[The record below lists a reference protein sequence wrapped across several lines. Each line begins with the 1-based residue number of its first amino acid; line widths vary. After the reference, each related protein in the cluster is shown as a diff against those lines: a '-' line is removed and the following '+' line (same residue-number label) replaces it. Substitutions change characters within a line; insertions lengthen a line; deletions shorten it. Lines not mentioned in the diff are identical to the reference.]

1 MKRIVSGL
9 AIVIALVSVSIAI
22 AKDIRKDIRRS
33 GLRIESPTPLAIGLD
48 RSFSDRAL
56 HSTTQADT
64 VILGYCFKC
73 KQSFVGKHE
82 CEEIPKMKSISEWM
96 FTIRCRRGFVMCP
109 DCALHNKCRRF
120 KKHRRYLEGK

>member
-1 MKRIVSGL
+1 MTLWHDEMMGE
-9 AIVIALVSVSIAI
+9 LVETDVEVVDQCNI
-22 AKDIRKDIRRS
+22 
-33 GLRIESPTPLAIGLD
+33 
-48 RSFSDRAL
+48 
-56 HSTTQADT
+56 HCNT